1 METSLQHS
9 TISQSLMIDEYESC
23 KMLDEHDLES
33 INFSFHIDHVRFRQL
48 PHGRMRYINKEV
60 S

>member
-23 KMLDEHDLES
+23 TMLDEHDLES
-33 INFSFHIDHVRFRQL
+33 INFSFHIDHV
-48 PHGRMRYINKEV
+48 
-60 S
+60 